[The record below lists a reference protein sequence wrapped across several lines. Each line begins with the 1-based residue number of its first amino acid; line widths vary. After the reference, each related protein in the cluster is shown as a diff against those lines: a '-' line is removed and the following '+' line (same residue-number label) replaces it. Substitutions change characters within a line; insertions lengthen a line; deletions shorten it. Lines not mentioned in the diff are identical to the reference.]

1 MRLIP
6 PIKGIK
12 TKPLY
17 PTPEDIYISQKFGNV
32 WIADHD
38 FELAGK
44 KLHTGDNVYK
54 VAFGM
59 DGHNGDDIVA
69 PLGTEVLA
77 VHDGFVVECVAKDT
91 GLGLRVTIRWEADGL
106 TWLATYGHF
115 EKTAF
120 PDIPW
125 NFNNKNYPVKQGDVV
140 GYVDSTGF
148 STGNH
153 LHFMGYQYKDGVRQN
168 SNNGYN
174 GAISLWPYVKENY
187 MEPLQVLG
195 EQTIVLKNLDGK
207 YFQIATSPELY
218 PTVSKIFGFEGHTL
232 ESVTR
237 AEVDANL
244 IGEAQAGINLK
255 LN

>member
-1 MRLIP
+1 MRLLP

-12 TKPLY
+12 AKPLY
-17 PTPEDIYISQKFGNV
+17 PTPDDIYISQKFGNV
-32 WIADHD
+32 WIADRD
-38 FELAGK
+38 MVINGISIK
-44 KLHTGDNVYK
+44 QGQNVYQ

-59 DGHNGDDIVA
+59 PGHNGTDIVA
-69 PLGTEVLA
+69 PRGTPIQA
-77 VHDGFVVECVAKDT
+77 QHDGYVIESVTKNT
-91 GLGLRVTIRWEADGL
+91 GLGLRVCYRFDADGYEWVAL
-106 TWLATYGHF
+106 NGHML
-115 EKTAF
+115 KTAF
-120 PDIPW
+120 PEIPW
-125 NFNNKNYPVKQGDVV
+125 SFNLKDYPVKAGDII

-148 STGNH
+148 STGDHDHNN
-153 LHFMGYQYKDGVRQN
+153 GYQYKDGVRLN
-168 SNNGYN
+168 INNGFN